1 MLGAANDA
9 AGWGGNMAAVEVDH
23 IVSIADVIRLAV
35 APVFLLSGIAA
46 LLNVLTSRLA
56 RIVDRGRHLEMEFP
70 GAAPGRMQ
78 TLRESLGR
86 LALRARLVSW
96 GISLCTG
103 SAILVSVVVVV
114 LFIDSLTG
122 VNFSALIAVLFIMAM
137 AALTLGLVCFLRE
150 ISLATRHLRI
160 GEPEPEHSPTGQV
173 VDTGPARRSG
183 G

>member
-1 MLGAANDA
+1 
-9 AGWGGNMAAVEVDH
+9 MAAAEVDH

-46 LLNVLTSRLA
+46 LLNVLTNRLA
-56 RIVDRGRHLEMEFP
+56 RIVDRGRHLEVEFP
-70 GAAPGRMQ
+70 SAAPGRVQ

-86 LALRARLVSW
+86 LARRARLVSW

-103 SAILVSVVVVV
+103 SAILISIVVVV

-122 VNFSALIAVLFIMAM
+122 VNFSAIIALLFIVAM
-137 AALTLGLVCFLRE
+137 AALTLGLICFLRE

-160 GEPEPEHSPTGQV
+160 GEPEPEHSPPAGQSV
-173 VDTGPARRSG
+173 NTDRNQPGP
-183 G
+183 